1 MPSRIVIF
9 SILCVTLICV
19 TALLVNVSGQT
30 STPNSVK
37 SNVKSTQKTTLPA
50 QPVITA
56 EKLVTTVRNSS
67 SVSIGYYGLGQVS
80 CKSDETLT
88 GGGYYSPQFREML
101 SVFRN
106 GPSDNGKIWFVQML
120 YVGPHF
126 YGTAPQ
132 FTTYGMCTKLVP

>member
-1 MPSRIVIF
+1 MISRTVIF
-9 SILCVTLICV
+9 SILCVALICV
-19 TALLVNVSGQT
+19 VTLLVNVSGQI

-37 SNVKSTQKTTLPA
+37 SNVKNTQKITLPI
-50 QPVITA
+50 QPATT
-56 EKLVTTVRNSS
+56 EKLVTSIRTNSS
-67 SVSIGYYGLGQVS
+67 VAMGYYGLGQVV

-106 GPSDNGKIWFVQML
+106 GPSDSGKIWFVQMM
-120 YVGPHF
+120 YVGPHY
-126 YGTAPQ
+126 YGAAPQ